1 MALTLGSR
9 LGAYEVVA
17 LLGSGGMG
25 EVYRAY
31 DSTLCRDV
39 AIKILPDA
47 WLADPDRVARFDRE
61 ARVLA
66 SLNHPHI
73 GAIYCVDKVS
83 GVRALVLELVEGV
96 TLAQYLKRAADRGS
110 TLASREVLGIARQVA
125 DALDAAHEKGIVHRD
140 LKPANIK
147 ITPDGVVKVLDFGLS
162 THAVRDHASSDA
174 GPLGS
179 DTHLQTVS
187 IGSTRD
193 GVILG
198 TAAYMSPEQAR
209 GQPVDKRTD
218 IWAFGCL
225 LYEML
230 TGRSPFPGQTI
241 ADTLAA
247 VLERQVD
254 CAALPED
261 TPLSIRRLIE
271 RCLVKDPK
279 QRLRD
284 IGDARLEI
292 ETELTRPAES
302 LPERSPKRSDRR
314 AALATPLW
322 LAALVATAAA
332 TSLVAWN
339 LASRRAAPQSS
350 GSVARLVIAPPPG
363 EPLAIDTPAIAISPD
378 GQRIAYVA
386 GRGSRQ
392 KVYVRAI
399 DQFNSTAIPGTEQAS
414 SPFFSPDGQWIVF
427 VANGKLR
434 KVTLA
439 GGPPQTI
446 AETTQTV
453 NAFAVG
459 SWESDDTIFF
469 TPGVGAGI
477 WRMSA
482 AGGAPKA
489 VTTLNPTETNHR
501 WPQLLP
507 GGRTLLFSAG
517 TAADSQSYLQT
528 LDTGERRPV
537 TRGVGTRYLT
547 TGHLVYVQTSTLM
560 AVPFELAQLKVTGA
574 PVAVLPGV
582 MQVSRLRSGT
592 TTDMVPQISFSNAG
606 TMAYVPAGRRARQS
620 ELVWVNRQGVEHP
633 TGVSGGSYYQPRL
646 APDGR
651 RVAITVSGEDHDD
664 VWLYDLA
671 RETWSR
677 FTSEGNSGF
686 PLWTPDG
693 HRLTYVSDK
702 AGRENIYWKPLDG
715 SAAEERLLISDK
727 SSFPFAW
734 TRSGALAF
742 VQVNPLTLQDI
753 LSLRLDRRATPSV
766 LVDTPFGEGAPTLSP
781 DGRWMAYVSSESGR
795 NEIYVRPF
803 EGAGEKVTISSEG
816 GNEPIWSANG
826 REIFYRSGD
835 AMMSVSV
842 SSGPTLNVGRPQ
854 RLFER
859 PYDSSLA
866 LWANYDVTPDGQRFL
881 MLKTI
886 DEQEAPAQIN
896 VVLNW
901 FEELKR
907 LAPTNGRE

>member
-1 MALTLGSR
+1 VALTLGSR
-9 LGAYEVVA
+9 LGAYDIVA

-61 ARVLA
+61 ARILA

-73 GAIYCVDKVS
+73 GAIYGVDVAS
-83 GVRALVLELVEGV
+83 GTRALVLELVEGL

-110 TLASREVLGIARQVA
+110 KLALRELLGIARQVA
-125 DALDAAHEKGIVHRD
+125 DGLEAAHDKGIVHRD
-140 LKPANIK
+140 LKPANVK

-162 THAVRDHASSDA
+162 THAVRDRLDSDA
-174 GPLGS
+174 GPIRT

-209 GQPVDKRTD
+209 GLPVDKRTD
-218 IWAFGCL
+218 VWAFGCL

-247 VLERQVD
+247 VLEREVD
-254 CAALPED
+254 WDAVPED
-261 TPLSIRRLIE
+261 TPGPIRRLVE

-292 ETELTRPAES
+292 EAALARPAEV
-302 LPERSPKRSDRR
+302 PARRSNRR
-314 AALATPLW
+314 AGWATWRW
-322 LAALVATAAA
+322 LAVVIASAGATGLV
-332 TSLVAWN
+332 VWN
-339 LASRRAAPQSS
+339 LAARRAPPSS
-350 GSVARLVIAPPPG
+350 TGSVARLVIAPPPG
-363 EPLAIDTPAIAISPD
+363 EPLAIDTPAVAISPD
-378 GQRIAYVA
+378 GHRIAYVA

-392 KVYVRAI
+392 RVYIRAL
-399 DQFNSTAIPGTEQAS
+399 DQFNSTAIPGTEGAS

-439 GGPPQTI
+439 GGPPQTL
-446 AETTQTV
+446 AETSQTV

-459 SWESDDTIFF
+459 SWESDDSIFF
-469 TPGVGAGI
+469 TPAVGAGI

-489 VTTLNPTETNHR
+489 VTTLTQSETNHR

-507 GGRTLLFSAG
+507 GGKTLLFSAG
-517 TAADSQSYLQT
+517 SAADSQSYLQA
-528 LDTGERRPV
+528 LGSGERHAV
-537 TRGVGTRYLT
+537 TRGVGTRYLP
-547 TGHLVYVQTSTLM
+547 TGHLVYVQTGTLM
-560 AVPFELAQLKVTGA
+560 AVPFDLAQLKVTGG
-574 PVAVLPGV
+574 PTAVLSGV

-592 TTDMVPQISFSNAG
+592 TTNLVPQVSFSNAG
-606 TMAYVPAGRRARQS
+606 TLAYVPAGRRPRQS

-677 FTSEGNSGF
+677 FTSDGNSGF

-693 HRLTYVSDK
+693 QRLTYVSDK

-715 SAAEERLLISDK
+715 SAAEERLLTSDK

-734 TRSGALAF
+734 TRGGALAF
-742 VQVNPLTLQDI
+742 VQVHPRTLQDI
-753 LSLRLDRRATPSV
+753 WIFRLDQRDKPS
-766 LVDTPFGEGAPTLSP
+766 LFVDTPFGEGAPTLSP
-781 DGRWMAYVSSESGR
+781 DGRWIAYVSSESGR

-803 EGAGEKVTISSEG
+803 EGAGEKITISSEG

-842 SSGPTLNVGRPQ
+842 AAGPTLNVGRPQ

-859 PYDSSLA
+859 PYDPSLA
-866 LWANYDVTPDGQRFL
+866 LWRNYDVTPDGQRFL

-886 DEQEAPAQIN
+886 EQDEAPAQIN

-907 LAPTNGRE
+907 LAPTDGRE